1 MMTDKPTDAPRRGR
15 PPRFA
20 DTMDDRLNIRVPRDV
35 MEALRE
41 LRDSRKD
48 GADIA
53 QVTREL
59 LVEGLEKR
67 GRL

>member
-15 PPRFA
+15 PPRF
-20 DTMDDRLNIRVPRDV
+20 DGTMDDRLNIRVPRDV

-48 GADIA
+48 GADLA

>member
-1 MMTDKPTDAPRRGR
+1 MMTDKPTDASHRGR
-15 PPRFA
+15 PPRF
-20 DTMDDRLNIRVPRDV
+20 DETMNDRLNIRVPRDV

-48 GADIA
+48 GADLA
-53 QVTREL
+53 QITREL